1 MRQSLL
7 QPSAKRIF
15 LLLCLLLML
24 PGIAIHASPLT
35 VQSMTLG
42 LGSHDSIVKEQARS
56 VYAILQ
62 LESPSS
68 GLVIGYRN
76 RNPVQDISLRATREI
91 SNTFALVSNL
101 HTSLGT
107 ADAVLI
113 DLVVGYEHGFTH
125 KGFFFSYG
133 LGLQASVSFLPVLE
147 LPLFNASPYLAAKL
161 CYSCQD
167 RFKLVLSSTTN
178 TLFDYACQS
187 ISPILGS
194 DLAVAISDELEA
206 GASFFMQLS
215 DVSPEAVLIVSKE
228 VLVYAT
234 YKPRN

>member
-1 MRQSLL
+1 
-7 QPSAKRIF
+7 
-15 LLLCLLLML
+15 ML

-133 LGLQASVSFLPVLE
+133 LGLQASASFLPVLE

-228 VLVYAT
+228 VRVYAT